1 MIKLFE
7 LDIKLGVHVSISGCL
22 SKSVDKALNIGCSAF
37 QIFTRSP
44 RQWKTKD
51 IPLEESELFIKKLKE
66 TSINFDSVVVHMPYL
81 PNLSAPKSE
90 MYQKSLKV
98 FEDEINRCNL
108 LQIPHLVIH
117 LGSHLGQ
124 GSQNGISQ
132 LIYACNT
139 ALNNYSD
146 LNTTKNTVKILL
158 ENSAG
163 QKNSIGSSFD
173 EIAEILDRLNS
184 SDFGLCLDTCHAFAA
199 GYDLS
204 TESGII
210 KLMDIIANKIGLN
223 RLKIIHLN
231 DSKGEL
237 GSKLDRHYHIGLGKI
252 GEDGFKFLLNNKKL
266 HHIPFIME
274 TPVDD
279 VRTDQDNIEYVKNLL
294 KRNID

>member
-1 MIKLFE
+1 M
-7 LDIKLGVHVSISGCL
+7 
-22 SKSVDKALNIGCSAF
+22 
-37 QIFTRSP
+37 
-44 RQWKTKD
+44 
-51 IPLEESELFIKKLKE
+51 
-66 TSINFDSVVVHMPYL
+66 
-81 PNLSAPKSE
+81 
-90 MYQKSLKV
+90 
-98 FEDEINRCNL
+98 
-108 LQIPHLVIH
+108 
-117 LGSHLGQ
+117 
-124 GSQNGISQ
+124 
-132 LIYACNT
+132 
-139 ALNNYSD
+139 NNYSD
-146 LNTTKNTVKILL
+146 LNSTKNTVKILL

-163 QKNSIGSSFD
+163 QKNSIGTPFD

-204 TESGII
+204 TESCII

-252 GEDGFKFLLNNKKL
+252 GEEGFKFLLNNKKL
-266 HHIPFIME
+266 YHIPFIME